1 MSKSPLW
8 EVPAQGGLPG
18 CPPSCHHHV
27 RLSDL
32 GWRSVVW
39 GLGLVTSPIYH
50 HHPQTTQSCGSRTV
64 ASGWP
69 AQKIR
74 KGSRSGK
81 GSDPQTTQE
90 LLPVPTHTLQVAP
103 PQTSAQ
109 GPHSVSCPS
118 PPPCCILHFPHALAT
133 LSSVLA
139 LPSSWKNGS
148 DWVLS
153 SKPSEGTHLFSG

>member
-1 MSKSPLW
+1 MVAGVSEQVSKSPLW

-27 RLSDL
+27 LLSDL

-39 GLGLVTSPIYH
+39 GLGLVSFTYLPL
-50 HHPQTTQSCGSRTV
+50 PAQTTQSCGSRTV

-90 LLPVPTHTLQVAP
+90 LLPVSTHTLQVAP

-109 GPHSVSCPS
+109 GPHPVSCPS
-118 PPPCCILHFPHALAT
+118 PSSLLHSALPPCPGNPQ
-133 LSSVLA
+133 LSPCPPQLLEERV
-139 LPSSWKNGS
+139 
-148 DWVLS
+148 
-153 SKPSEGTHLFSG
+153 